1 MTPKVRAD
9 YIAKLVLYTNAS
21 ISVCCWGSLP
31 RDVDYYDAYSSLDL
45 IDAFGKE
52 MIDVILEAQYGWI
65 REDHLGQTHAEFMK
79 EMGVPIDME
88 KTNES

>member
-1 MTPKVRAD
+1 MTPKTRAD
-9 YIAKLVLYTNAS
+9 YIAKLVLYVNAS

-31 RDVDYYDAYSSLDL
+31 TGADYYDTYNSLDL

-65 REDHLGQTHAEFMK
+65 REDHLGQTHAEYMK
-79 EMGVPIDME
+79 EINVPMDME
-88 KTNES
+88 KSND